1 MSDELIRVPAFL
13 AEETGDYGIMPMCDF
28 CAEVACESADM
39 ECGQACGQSCG
50 SQCTVAECKQ
60 SCSQGCSQCGSC
72 ESSSQTVYTA
82 PIFTI
87 TNITET
93 GCDVNVRPGSGY
105 TRYRVFARLTSDPD
119 DVSYDWIFDKTI
131 AFTAVMN
138 SLEPKTKYTVN
149 VCGVIGNTSDKWAGA
164 QSFTTGAKNR
174 PGYFSWKRGLVTSKP
189 VVNKLPRGGDIP
201 RYLTADGWNTYT
213 ANINAVRDYTGLPSY
228 SFTAAKPGVTKLSAA
243 MVNEAIAAISAMSPP
258 ISPPGRA
265 TPMVT
270 PGSASLLN
278 KLVDSLNS
286 IT

>member
-1 MSDELIRVPAFL
+1 MSDELIRIPAFL

-28 CAEVACESADM
+28 CAEVACETADM

-50 SQCTVAECKQ
+50 SQCTVSECKQ

-82 PIFTI
+82 PTFTI

-93 GCDVNVRPGSGY
+93 GADINVSPGTGY

-119 DVSYDWIFDKTI
+119 DVSYDWTFSETT
-131 AFTAVMN
+131 AFTAEMD
-138 SLEPKTKYTVN
+138 SLEPKTEYTVN

-164 QSFTTGAKNR
+164 KTFTTGAKNR
-174 PGYFSWKRGLVTSKP
+174 PGYFSWLRGFVTSKP
-189 VVNKLPRGGDIP
+189 VANELPRGGDIP
-201 RYLTADGWNTYT
+201 PYLTADGWNTYT
-213 ANINAVRDYTGLPSY
+213 ANINAVREYRGLGQY
-228 SFTAAKPGVTKLSAA
+228 SFTTARRGVTRLSAD

-258 ISPPGRA
+258 TSPPGRA

-286 IT
+286 IS

>member
-1 MSDELIRVPAFL
+1 MDGSLFSLPLFLTDEVEGAPSLTTIVPQSSDSDEITCV
-13 AEETGDYGIMPMCDF
+13 GYG
-28 CAEVACESADM
+28 ACTLD
-39 ECGQACGQSCG
+39 ACPKYCYDVGCPRD
-50 SQCTVAECKQ
+50 
-60 SCSQGCSQCGSC
+60 CSDCSDCSD
-72 ESSSQTVYTA
+72 SPTYTA
-82 PIFTI
+82 PTFTI

-93 GCDVNVRPGSGY
+93 GADINVSPGTGY

-164 QSFTTGAKNR
+164 KTFTTGAKNR
-174 PGYFSWKRGLVTSKP
+174 PGYFSWKRGFVTSKP
-189 VVNKLPRGGDIP
+189 VANELPRGGDIP
-201 RYLTADGWNTYT
+201 PYLTADGWNTYT
-213 ANINAVRDYTGLPSY
+213 ANINAVREYRGLGQY
-228 SFTAAKPGVTKLSAA
+228 SFTTAKRGVTRLSAA

-258 ISPPGRA
+258 TSPPGRA

>member
-82 PIFTI
+82 PTFTI

-93 GCDVNVRPGSGY
+93 GCDVNVQPGSGY

-119 DVSYDWIFDKTI
+119 DVSYDWIFDKTV

-138 SLEPKTKYTVN
+138 TLLPRTEYAVN
-149 VCGVIGNTSDKWAGA
+149 VCGVIGNTSDKWAGTKK
-164 QSFTTGAKNR
+164 FTTGGKSR
-174 PGYFSWKRGLVTSKP
+174 PADWSWWSAVAAGKP
-189 VVNKLPRGGDIP
+189 VNISADEWNAFYDRIDAFRIYAGQGAWGLYKPVSKGTVISAAIVNEVRAAIGPITTAARPKYINPGDPI
-201 RYLTADGWNTYT
+201 TADYFN
-213 ANINAVRDYTGLPSY
+213 
-228 SFTAAKPGVTKLSAA
+228 
-243 MVNEAIAAISAMSPP
+243 
-258 ISPPGRA
+258 
-265 TPMVT
+265 
-270 PGSASLLN
+270 SL
-278 KLVDSLNS
+278 KDFLNS
-286 IT
+286 VP